1 MFQKKKII
9 RFRLYIFFLLFVLFF
24 IKFSTTSTH
33 ANAYKIIDIEIS
45 ESYDLNFNKQNII
58 DSAFKIAFR
67 ELIAKITISEDKKNL
82 NSTNLKLIKSL
93 VNYFTIVDEKFIEN
107 KYYAKFDVDFNKKQV
122 LNFLER
128 ENIFPS
134 IPIEKNLLL
143 IPILVD
149 IEKEQMLLFSENP
162 YYLNWNEKNEKH
174 YLLKYILPNED
185 LEDINI
191 IKKNINNIEYYNF
204 NEIITKYDIKD
215 YIIIIFFKNK
225 SNLKILSKV
234 NLNNNFLISNTV
246 FTDVNYDEQKSLEN
260 VIKKLKTNYENQW
273 KKINQINTSI
283 RLPLTLLLNSK
294 NYELVEKFEKYIEK
308 LDLVPNYYIDNFSS
322 EITIYKIIYNSTPDK
337 FIQEIENK
345 GFKLDTSYKIW
356 RVQ

>member
-1 MFQKKKII
+1 MFQKKTII

-24 IKFSTTSTH
+24 IKFSTTSTY
-33 ANAYKIIDIEIS
+33 ANTYKIIDIEIS
-45 ESYDLNFNKQNII
+45 EPYDLNFNKQNII
-58 DSAFKIAFR
+58 DSAFKIAFK

-82 NSTNLKLIKSL
+82 NSTNIKIIETL
-93 VNYFTIVDEKFIEN
+93 VDSFTIVDEKFIEN
-107 KYYAKFDVDFNKKQV
+107 KYFAKFDVDFNKKQV

-128 ENIFPS
+128 ENIFSS
-134 IPIEKNLLL
+134 IPKEKNLLL

-149 IEKEQMLLFSENP
+149 IEKKQMLLFSENP

-234 NLNNNFLISNTV
+234 NLNNNFLISNTA
-246 FTDVNYDEQKSLEN
+246 FSDVNYDEQKSLEN
-260 VIKKLKTNYENQW
+260 VIKILKTNYENQW

-283 RLPLTLLLNSK
+283 RLPLTLSLNSK
-294 NYELVEKFEKYIEK
+294 NYELITKFEKHLAK
-308 LDLVPNYYIDNFSS
+308 LDLVSNYYIDNFSS
-322 EITIYKIIYNSTPDK
+322 EMTIYKIIYNSTPDK
-337 FIQEIENK
+337 FIQEIENE
-345 GFKLDTSYKIW
+345 GLKLDTSYKIW